1 MLDADVAADGIA
13 LRVTDDGPGIP
24 ADGLPHIFEK
34 FVKGAE
40 SERPGADGGQ
50 GTGLGLAIAKGIM
63 EAHGGAIKAE
73 SPVAE
78 RPRRTLHHD
87 FPARGRAGMSAK
99 IRVLVVDDE
108 AAILRFLKPA
118 LEANNYEMASAGTV
132 AEGIKRIAAETPD
145 IVLLDLGLP
154 DGDGKDVIRRA
165 REWSDVPI
173 IVLSAREREA
183 EKIEALDLGAD
194 DYVNKPFNVG
204 ELLARMRTALRHRM
218 QRKAEIPVLR
228 VGDLEVDAVRHR
240 ATRAGAELKLTPKE
254 FELLSFLAKH
264 AGRVVTHRQI
274 LTAVWGPAHT
284 EDTQYLRVYIGQLRQ
299 KIEEHPDDPRIILTE
314 PGIGYRI
321 AEN

>member
-1 MLDADVAADGIA
+1 
-13 LRVTDDGPGIP
+13 
-24 ADGLPHIFEK
+24 
-34 FVKGAE
+34 
-40 SERPGADGGQ
+40 
-50 GTGLGLAIAKGIM
+50 
-63 EAHGGAIKAE
+63 
-73 SPVAE
+73 
-78 RPRRTLHHD
+78 
-87 FPARGRAGMSAK
+87 MSAK
-99 IRVLVVDDE
+99 TRVLVVDDE

-132 AEGIKRIAAETPD
+132 AEAIKRIAAETPD

-183 EKIEALDLGAD
+183 EKIESLDIGAD

-204 ELLARMRTALRHRM
+204 ELMARMRAALRHRL

-228 VGDLEVDAVRHR
+228 VGDLEVDAVRR
-240 ATRAGAELKLTPKE
+240 RVTRAGAELKLTPKE
-254 FELLSFLAKH
+254 FELLSFLARH
-264 AGRVVTHRQI
+264 AGRVITHKQI
-274 LTAVWGPAHT
+274 LAAVWGPAHT

-299 KIEEHPDDPRIILTE
+299 KIEEKPDDPRIVLTE

-321 AEN
+321 ADN

>member
-1 MLDADVAADGIA
+1 
-13 LRVTDDGPGIP
+13 
-24 ADGLPHIFEK
+24 
-34 FVKGAE
+34 
-40 SERPGADGGQ
+40 
-50 GTGLGLAIAKGIM
+50 
-63 EAHGGAIKAE
+63 
-73 SPVAE
+73 
-78 RPRRTLHHD
+78 
-87 FPARGRAGMSAK
+87 MSGK
-99 IRVLVVDDE
+99 IEVLVVDDE
-108 AAILRFLKPA
+108 ATIQRFLKPA
-118 LEANNYEMASAGTV
+118 LEANGYEMSSVGTV
-132 AEGIKRIAAETPD
+132 AEATKRIAADSPD

-154 DGDGKDVIRRA
+154 DGDGKEVIKRA

-173 IVLSAREREA
+173 IVLSARERET
-183 EKIEALDLGAD
+183 EKIEAFDLGAD

-254 FELLSFLAKH
+254 FELLSFLARH

-274 LTAVWGPAHT
+274 LTAVWGPAHAQ
-284 EDTQYLRVYIGQLRQ
+284 DTQYLRVYVGQLRQ
-299 KIEEHPDDPRIILTE
+299 KIEAQADDPRIILTE